1 MSTKS
6 VLIVGSICCCFACGD
21 DDDDDVSQPPICS
34 PVVPC
39 GGDIVGTWD
48 VQSFCLPQDA
58 AEIALAE
65 ALPPACDDAFV
76 SADATPSAVSMVY
89 NTDGTVGMSGVVN
102 LHNEY
107 RFTEACLAALS
118 PETPNLSAACDS
130 VIAGSFSGIQF
141 EDPDVWE
148 LDCVESGGACECDGT
163 AAVDVSSTGTYTV
176 AGNAITTGDASA
188 AYCISGEQLTLQAP
202 AFGGDAVAQRRV
214 TQPR

>member
-1 MSTKS
+1 MSIKT
-6 VLIVGSICCCFACGD
+6 VFIVGSLCCCFACG

-58 AEIALAE
+58 AAIALAE
-65 ALPPACDDAFV
+65 ELPPACSDAFI
-76 SADATPSAVSMVY
+76 SADATPSGVSQLFESNGTVSM
-89 NTDGTVGMSGVVN
+89 SGSVN
-102 LHNEY
+102 LRNQY

-118 PETPNLSAACDS
+118 PDLPNLETACDS

-148 LDCVESGGACECDGT
+148 LSCVESVGACECDGT
-163 AAVDVSSTGTYTV
+163 ATVDVSSTGSYTV
-176 AGNAITTGDASA
+176 SGNAISTGDVTSS
-188 AYCISGEQLTLQAP
+188 YCISGEQLTMEAP
-202 AFGGDAVAQRRV
+202 VFGGDAVAQRRS